1 MLRLASPPPQP
12 PSSSSTSSN
21 SLRMNMESTRNS
33 EGSFHGENT
42 NSSQQKDNLEV
53 HGQWNQNG
61 EAAPLTAEKVR
72 SAAKAGLATAATKA
86 KLSDDLQAK
95 KSKRKHFIEGIS
107 CRINCHLW
115 GKEWKNNCTVT
126 LSPGQEHKVEG
137 LASHRASQILWVTVT
152 LSEPIP
158 NGFYSI
164 VAERRLK
171 ELFDSIPSLDELHA
185 LYSEGLGADVI
196 VVDNKDKKLSM
207 LKQLTVTLVKGLNSN
222 PAAVIKKDSWIGLE

>member
-1 MLRLASPPPQP
+1 MKSVKFKGYLLILQIIRPY
-12 PSSSSTSSN
+12 
-21 SLRMNMESTRNS
+21 
-33 EGSFHGENT
+33 
-42 NSSQQKDNLEV
+42 
-53 HGQWNQNG
+53 
-61 EAAPLTAEKVR
+61 
-72 SAAKAGLATAATKA
+72 
-86 KLSDDLQAK
+86 DLQAK

-107 CRINCHLW
+107 C
-115 GKEWKNNCTVT
+115 
-126 LSPGQEHKVEG
+126 QEHKVEG

-185 LYSEGLGADVI
+185 LYSEGLRADVI

-207 LKQLTVTLVKGLNSN
+207 LKQLTVTGERIKFKSNSSY
-222 PAAVIKKDSWIGLE
+222 KKDSWIGLE

>member
-1 MLRLASPPPQP
+1 MISRPRKAKGNILLKEF
-12 PSSSSTSSN
+12 
-21 SLRMNMESTRNS
+21 LV
-33 EGSFHGENT
+33 GSIVIYG
-42 NSSQQKDNLEV
+42 
-53 HGQWNQNG
+53 
-61 EAAPLTAEKVR
+61 VR
-72 SAAKAGLATAATKA
+72 SG
-86 KLSDDLQAK
+86 
-95 KSKRKHFIEGIS
+95 
-107 CRINCHLW
+107 
-115 GKEWKNNCTVT
+115 KNNCTVT